1 MNWTTSASANPAT
14 GTGASFTTRWSATGN
29 QTVTATCGGVTKT
42 VTVAVHSLDIQI
54 NNTTATNDDLVV
66 LNSTHPAQQFN
77 VNCQMRLQG
86 PSVGNVTVVL
96 SNPDGRLRFPG
107 PGNTTVN
114 LTLDAA
120 GAFSPFTISGNA
132 ASAAI
137 GDAVIHIALTNGS
150 EITTKNVTV
159 VSFDQGSMQ
168 LTQGNAYNF
177 VGPAATAVSYAAAG
191 NLAVS
196 FSSSA
201 RLRPAGVDC
210 TVPQL
215 KDLRMA
221 IMQETSAMD
230 FETTWD
236 TPTIAF
242 TGATQPVTVPATRRS
257 TRVFDPAVAQ
267 PINDGFNL
275 ATDHAFPLY
284 SKLAAA
290 LQPPSGCSGSA
301 AAQSTDGPNHP
312 TSPTSQLPIQDGT
325 GATIATVT
333 WTNRI
338 NTTRVQNFRTFCA
351 VFNQVSN
358 AFFSLREAT
367 WSLNTD
373 SAAAAPQL
381 ASVNADAPAA
391 ANPTAVAPQANN
403 VAQPETFSAVGG
415 ATKSFP

>member
-1 MNWTTSASANPAT
+1 
-14 GTGASFTTRWSATGN
+14 
-29 QTVTATCGGVTKT
+29 VTKT

-120 GAFSPFTISGNA
+120 GAFSAFQISGNA
-132 ASAAI
+132 ASAAMN
-137 GDAVIHIALTNGS
+137 DAVIHMALTNGS
-150 EITTKNVTV
+150 EITTKGVTV
-159 VSFDQGSMQ
+159 VSFDTASMQ